1 MANSSPISSIDKSVI
16 AANVSSSI
24 ASGTSIATDIA
35 KTIAGISDANQRR
48 KFSQNLDLLNA
59 DQQAA
64 LGKALLD
71 AESETERM
79 KILRDVLTDLQS
91 KRIDLLVASVTE
103 KEKKSRTNTYLAA
116 GAFILVGIGLVA
128 LIIKRA

>member
-1 MANSSPISSIDKSVI
+1 MSNISSVDRSVI
-16 AANVSSSI
+16 TANVSSAIS
-24 ASGTSIATDIA
+24 SGTSVVTDIA
-35 KTIAGISDANQRR
+35 KTIAAVSDANQRR
-48 KFSQNLDLLNA
+48 KFSQNLDLLNS

-64 LGKALLD
+64 LSKALLD

-91 KRIDLLVASVTE
+91 KRIDLLVANVTE

-128 LIIKRA
+128 LIVKRA

>member
-1 MANSSPISSIDKSVI
+1 MSNISSVDKSVI
-16 AANVSSSI
+16 TANVSSAIS
-24 ASGTSIATDIA
+24 SGTSVVTDIA
-35 KTIAGISDANQRR
+35 KTIAAVSDANQRR
-48 KFSQNLDLLNA
+48 KFSQNLDLLNS

-64 LGKALLD
+64 LSKALLD

-91 KRIDLLVASVTE
+91 KRIDLLVANVTE

-128 LIIKRA
+128 LIVKRA